1 MTFMLSL
8 STGVRDNKNCGMQEV
23 ARILRAEFTDRNAH
37 FQPPEQTPAGLQE
50 QAAASGG
57 GSQIILL
64 PRCKNVAATIR
75 TLKGFQ

>member
-1 MTFMLSL
+1 MLSL
-8 STGVRDNKNCGMQEV
+8 STDVGHSKNCGMQEV

-37 FQPPEQTPAGLQE
+37 LQPPEQTPAGLQA

-64 PRCKNVAATIR
+64 PRCKNAAATIG